1 MKIKNDLFLIFIFII
16 IVMTSLNN
24 QILRTLGPDTNWT
37 DFWNVYLNIIE
48 NLINK
53 NNYIEIDLGYLLGL
67 FKLTS
72 VYTQDMNICF
82 NELLNKIIYYI
93 NDNNNLLFENDN
105 KIFEYILSKFTSKH
119 VDIGFLS
126 EDIFNIDVNKI
137 NLLNQSPIFKYI
149 KNTYKLREEIFNKFD
164 GNLLN
169 HLYIC
174 IAKNDKG
181 SNIVMKKIHD
191 GTLELDTILWLRLLS
206 NSDNKV
212 VDMIINNWITLE
224 NPNGIIP
231 PENANNYINN
241 NWMIN
246 LFKNTNDRLLNFIIH
261 LLETSQL
268 NLEYLNI
275 PNLIKNPNPLAF
287 YILNNYTNYNNI
299 NLYLSA
305 KDAFESAET
314 LEALTQSHNDD
325 YLRLAIDILKTDNT
339 AIKFKEI
346 FIPALA
352 KNNNKISVDYV
363 ISYLHFPISNDEFKS
378 EIYEEL
384 AMNNNDSAVN
394 YMISYLNS
402 NKNQKVFEIFASNSS
417 QQAVNF
423 ISVSLRGDYFS
434 SKYKI
439 TQVFWEYLASN
450 DNNDAVNYLIKN
462 IDKIEFTDKFKNN
475 IILNENNN
483 IIDYIISF
491 ISTGTLDITAD
502 IFKNMN
508 PKIFNFLISRDFKLS
523 NSDDVNT
530 LANNPNIFVED
541 SDDFINK
548 LNKLISLIKNINS
561 I

>member
-1 MKIKNDLFLIFIFII
+1 
-16 IVMTSLNN
+16 MTSLNN
-24 QILRTLGPDTNWT
+24 QILRTLGPNTNWA
-37 DFWNVYLNIIE
+37 DFWNVYFNTIE

-53 NNYIEIDLGYLLGL
+53 NDYLEIDVGYLLGL
-67 FKLTS
+67 FRLTS

-82 NELLNKIIYYI
+82 NELINKIIYYI

-105 KIFEYILSKFTSKH
+105 EIFEYILSKFTSKH
-119 VDIGFLS
+119 VEIGFLS
-126 EDIFNIDVNKI
+126 EDIFNIDVNQI
-137 NLLNQSPIFKYI
+137 NLLNQSPIFKYQTYI

-164 GNLLN
+164 DGNLLN

-174 IAKNDKG
+174 IANIDKG

-206 NSDNKV
+206 NSDDKV
-212 VDMIINNWITLE
+212 VDMIIDNWITLE

-231 PENANNYINN
+231 PQNANNYINN

-275 PNLIKNPNPLAF
+275 PNLIKNHNPLAF
-287 YILNNYTNYNNI
+287 YILNNYTDYNNI
-299 NLYLSA
+299 NSYLSA
-305 KDAFESAET
+305 ENAFESAET

-325 YLRLAIDILKTDNT
+325 YLRLAIDILNTDNT
-339 AIKFKEI
+339 AIRFKEI
-346 FIPALA
+346 FIPSLA

-363 ISYLHFPISNDEFKS
+363 ISYLHSPNYFYSNDEFKS
-378 EIYEEL
+378 EIHEKL

-402 NKNQKVFEIFASNSS
+402 NKNQKVFEIFASNSNH
-417 QQAVNF
+417 QAVNF
-423 ISVSLRGDYFS
+423 ILVSLKGYYSS

-450 DNNDAVNYLIKN
+450 DNNDAANYLIKN

-502 IFKNMN
+502 IFKNIN
-508 PKIFNFLISRDFKLS
+508 PKLFNFLMSRDFKLS

-530 LANNPNIFVED
+530 LANNPNIFVVD

-548 LNKLISLIKNINS
+548 FNKLTSLIENINGL
-561 I
+561 